1 VRRFTLLS
9 TNAGFS
15 PRVINESAW
24 MQTVLM
30 TVAAGIGV
38 SFAPS
43 CIRSLQQPGVAFIP
57 IEPNPPPLELVAAR
71 LNSEPPQAGAAF
83 LDMVR
88 NKIEGIFSCLSTAF
102 VCFC

>member
-1 VRRFTLLS
+1 VRRFALLC

-71 LNSEPPQAGAAF
+71 LKGEPPPAVATF
-83 LDMVR
+83 LDMLR
-88 NKIEGIFSCLSTAF
+88 DQIEGISTRLSTAF
-102 VCFC
+102 ECFY

>member
-1 VRRFTLLS
+1 
-9 TNAGFS
+9 
-15 PRVINESAW
+15 

-71 LNSEPPQAGAAF
+71 LKGEPPPAVAAF

-88 NKIEGIFSCLSTAF
+88 DQIEGISTRLSTAF
-102 VCFC
+102 ECFC